1 MTPRLWKAG
10 ATHAVLITLVLLIT
24 FPVVYAVIVSTLS
37 FQQAYVY
44 PPRLVPGT
52 ELWHNMVEAWNRVN
66 MGRVFFVT
74 SVISVGTAVVKIV
87 LSLMAAF
94 AYTHFRFRGRA
105 LLFPMTMV
113 TQMLP
118 LPVRILPTYEMMASF
133 HWINSYSAL
142 MFPFFASTT
151 GILLFRQFFLT
162 VPRDMTD
169 AARMDGAGPLR
180 YFLDILVPALAHQHR
195 CAVRHRVHLH
205 VEPVPV
211 APHRDQHRGHAGGA
225 DRDQDADRHGSDF
238 PGVERHHGRHDHRDA
253 APARGADGVSQEL
266 RGGDRDAN
274 PEIAGMHLRTF
285 YAAAL
290 RTLHYPEK

>member
-1 MTPRLWKAG
+1 MTTRQWEAG
-10 ATHAVLITLVLLIT
+10 AIHAALITLVLLIT

-37 FQQAYVY
+37 FQQAYMY

-52 ELWHNMVEAWNRVN
+52 ELWHNVVEAWNRVH
-66 MGRVFFVT
+66 MGRLFFVT

-118 LPVRILPTYEMMASF
+118 LPVRILPTYEMMANF

-180 YFLDILVPALAHQHR
+180 YFFDILVPL
-195 CAVRHRVHLH
+195 
-205 VEPVPV
+205 
-211 APHRDQHRGHAGGA
+211 
-225 DRDQDADRHGSDF
+225 S
-238 PGVERHHGRHDHRDA
+238 
-253 APARGADGVSQEL
+253 
-266 RGGDRDAN
+266 
-274 PEIAGMHLRTF
+274 RTNI
-285 YAAAL
+285 AAL
-290 RTLHYPEK
+290 FVIEFIYMWSQYLWPLIVTNTEDMRVVQIGVKMLIATDQISPAWNVIMAGTIVAMLPPLVVLMVFRKSFAEGIAMQTQK

>member
-1 MTPRLWKAG
+1 MSARQWKAG
-10 ATHAVLITLVLLIT
+10 ATHAALITLVLLIT

-44 PPRLVPGT
+44 PPRLIPGT
-52 ELWHNMVEAWNRVN
+52 ELWHNVAEAWGRVH
-66 MGRVFFVT
+66 MGRLFFVT
-74 SVISVGTAVVKIV
+74 LVISVGTALVKIV
-87 LSLMAAF
+87 LSLTAAF

-118 LPVRILPTYEMMASF
+118 LPVRILPTYELMANF

-180 YFLDILVPALAHQHR
+180 YFLDILVPL
-195 CAVRHRVHLH
+195 
-205 VEPVPV
+205 
-211 APHRDQHRGHAGGA
+211 
-225 DRDQDADRHGSDF
+225 S
-238 PGVERHHGRHDHRDA
+238 
-253 APARGADGVSQEL
+253 
-266 RGGDRDAN
+266 
-274 PEIAGMHLRTF
+274 RTNI
-285 YAAAL
+285 AAL
-290 RTLHYPEK
+290 FVIEFIYMWSQYLWPLIVTNTEDMRVVQIGIKMLIATDQISPAWNVIMAGTIIAMLPPLVVLMVFRKSFAEGIAMQTQK